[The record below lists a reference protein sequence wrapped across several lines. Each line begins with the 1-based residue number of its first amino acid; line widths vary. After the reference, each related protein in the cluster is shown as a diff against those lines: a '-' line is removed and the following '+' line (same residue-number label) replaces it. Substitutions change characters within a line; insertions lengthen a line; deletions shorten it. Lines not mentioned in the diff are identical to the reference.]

1 MEFRKKATINSGGGG
16 GSSSSSGGGVGV
28 GGGGGSGSS
37 SSISG
42 RNSST
47 SSDLENKMLWE
58 KVRHIFKHYL
68 KRNRLGCL
76 GPNYFRSMTKI
87 TVIVITF

>member
-1 MEFRKKATINSGGGG
+1 MEFKKKKKATTNSGGSG
-16 GSSSSSGGGVGV
+16 GSSSSSGGGGV
-28 GGGGGSGSS
+28 GGGSS
-37 SSISG
+37 S
-42 RNSST
+42 RNSSI
-47 SSDLENKMLWE
+47 SSDLESKMLWE

>member
-16 GSSSSSGGGVGV
+16 GSSSSS
-28 GGGGGSGSS
+28 
-37 SSISG
+37 

-47 SSDLENKMLWE
+47 SSDLESKMLWE

-76 GPNYFRSMTKI
+76 GPNYLRSMTKI

>member
-1 MEFRKKATINSGGGG
+1 MEFRKKAATNSGGGDGGSSSSSSGGGGG
-16 GSSSSSGGGVGV
+16 GSSS
-28 GGGGGSGSS
+28 
-37 SSISG
+37 

-47 SSDLENKMLWE
+47 SSDLESKMLWE
-58 KVRHIFKHYL
+58 KVRYIFKHYL

-76 GPNYFRSMTKI
+76 GPIYLRSMTKI

>member
-1 MEFRKKATINSGGGG
+1 
-16 GSSSSSGGGVGV
+16 
-28 GGGGGSGSS
+28 
-37 SSISG
+37 
-42 RNSST
+42 
-47 SSDLENKMLWE
+47 MLWQ

-76 GPNYFRSMTKI
+76 GSNYLRSMTKI

>member
-16 GSSSSSGGGVGV
+16 GSSSSSGGGGV
-28 GGGGGSGSS
+28 GGGSS
-37 SSISG
+37 SSS